1 MQHLGE
7 MVIFTLGSFNFD
19 SLSLSLS
26 LSLSRFE
33 IFNRDSIECNI
44 WKTNFDRFPTKIK
57 QVADS
62 IPDFAVNFLENVGE
76 NGHFHVELIQLL
88 ILRFENIH

>member
-19 SLSLSLS
+19 SLSLS

-88 ILRFENIH
+88 ILRSENIH